1 MPRRTHK
8 KSRNGCFECKR
19 RHMKCDEKKPICSN
33 CISSQRYCEFV
44 EAAPIAKTSYSA
56 SGETAPAPSAVPS
69 PASQLNKS
77 LEDDPV
83 SMLHMELLYHTS
95 SETLKSV
102 YGPAT
107 LSTLPFQEILKYG
120 LAAPYL
126 MNELLA
132 LGALHLSVVRK
143 EQCAFYRHHSSHLQ
157 NYALSS
163 FNKLSPHITEEN
175 CVPIFLFAGMLGLHM
190 LCETL
195 VFRDDDFES
204 FLDRFV
210 QYNKLHHGVQTVV
223 NEGRWQILQQSTL
236 RPFLEIGEELP
247 PLESS
252 LSFVCN
258 GLFDRIKALGLDEF
272 TTRKYEQAVQALQ
285 SVQTVIERENSR
297 DNSIFALIAWPVLVP
312 FEYIELLSKKK
323 EEALVILAY
332 YGALVATHKDHWV
345 CCDGGKYMVDSICQY
360 LGLQWEDWLQWPRK
374 ALTET
379 TLVQG

>member
-1 MPRRTHK
+1 
-8 KSRNGCFECKR
+8 
-19 RHMKCDEKKPICSN
+19 
-33 CISSQRYCEFV
+33 
-44 EAAPIAKTSYSA
+44 
-56 SGETAPAPSAVPS
+56 
-69 PASQLNKS
+69 
-77 LEDDPV
+77 
-83 SMLHMELLYHTS
+83 
-95 SETLKSV
+95 
-102 YGPAT
+102 
-107 LSTLPFQEILKYG
+107 
-120 LAAPYL
+120 
-126 MNELLA
+126 
-132 LGALHLSVVRK
+132 
-143 EQCAFYRHHSSHLQ
+143 
-157 NYALSS
+157 
-163 FNKLSPHITEEN
+163 
-175 CVPIFLFAGMLGLHM
+175 M

-210 QYNKLHHGVQTVV
+210 QYNKLHHGVQIVV
-223 NEGRWQILQQSTL
+223 NEGRWEILQQTRL
-236 RPFLEIGEELP
+236 RPFLELGEELP

-252 LSFVCN
+252 LGLVCN

-297 DNSIFALIAWPVLVP
+297 NNSIFALIAWPVLVP
-312 FEYIELLSKKK
+312 FEYIELLSKRK

-379 TLVQG
+379 RLVQG